1 MPAINPVPQVDPY
14 QSEGGKVY
22 HESINGGVGSRGYML
37 VARRRAAKL
46 QPFISSDASVLEF
59 GIGPGW
65 NLAAI
70 KARSRK
76 GYDVA
81 TAVRPLVEAQGIEFV
96 NELIEQDSAA
106 YDIVICSHVLEH
118 LKNPGEALLTIMDC
132 LKDDGKALLF
142 IPFDKERKFRK
153 YDEDEP
159 NHHLYSW
166 NVQSFA
172 NLLMRYGFVVM
183 EYKLRLFGYER
194 IIAIWVERF
203 RLPDWM
209 YSLLLFIVLRIKP
222 SYEIAFVVKKS
233 NIHPASTG

>member
-1 MPAINPVPQVDPY
+1 MPAINPVPPVDPY

-37 VARRRAAKL
+37 VAKRRAAKL
-46 QPFISSDASVLEF
+46 QPFISSDDAVLEF

-65 NLAAI
+65 NLACI
-70 KARSRK
+70 KAKSRK

-81 TAVRPLVEAQGIEFV
+81 TSVRPLVEAQGIEFV
-96 NELIEQDSAA
+96 AEMTEHDQAT
-106 YDIVICSHVLEH
+106 YDIVVCSHVLEH
-118 LKNPGEALLTIMDC
+118 LQNPGEALLTIMDC
-132 LKDDGKALLF
+132 MKQEGKALLF
-142 IPFDKERKFRK
+142 VPFDKERKFRR
-153 YDEDEP
+153 YDKDEP
-159 NHHLYSW
+159 NHHLHSW

-172 NLLMRYGFVVM
+172 NLLLRYGFIVL

-209 YSLLLFIVLRIKP
+209 YSALLFIALRIKP
-222 SYEIAFVVKKS
+222 AYEIAFVVGKREKS
-233 NIHPASTG
+233 HLEN